1 MSSNP
6 TTAYTSIPTT
16 HPNLISRAH
25 SMISTR
31 RPWRQFFDPSA
42 LTLPHNYTEAMNGLR
57 RNVNY
62 FRVNYTLVMLIILFL
77 SLIYHPLSMI
87 VFLVVFV
94 AWLFLF
100 FLRDDSI
107 MLMGRSL
114 DDRVVLAGLSLV
126 TVVALVFTDVGTNVL
141 VSLCVGVVVVGLHGV
156 FRGTDD
162 LFLSQE
168 EAAQGGLVSVVSGEG
183 LPSTYPIR

>member
-1 MSSNP
+1 
-6 TTAYTSIPTT
+6 
-16 HPNLISRAH
+16 
-25 SMISTR
+25 
-31 RPWRQFFDPSA
+31 
-42 LTLPHNYTEAMNGLR
+42 
-57 RNVNY
+57 
-62 FRVNYTLVMLIILFL
+62 
-77 SLIYHPLSMI
+77 MI